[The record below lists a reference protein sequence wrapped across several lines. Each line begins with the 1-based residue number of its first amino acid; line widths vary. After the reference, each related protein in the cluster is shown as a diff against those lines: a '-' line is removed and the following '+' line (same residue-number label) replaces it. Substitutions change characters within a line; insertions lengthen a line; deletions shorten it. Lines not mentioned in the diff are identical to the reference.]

1 MEKIRPASYWGAGP
15 SSKRGT
21 QISPIRLDFRVLP
34 AIARAVSHQI
44 RETFA
49 KTIGTFWKKG

>member
-1 MEKIRPASYWGAGP
+1 VEKIRPASYRGAGQG
-15 SSKRGT
+15 SKRVT
-21 QISPIRLDFRVLP
+21 QISPIHLDFRVLP